1 MRVVKTPSRQFLH
14 WDPELLKRYDM
25 AGPRY
30 TSYPTA
36 LQFHE
41 EFSEADFRLACQR
54 SNNSSKPLSLY
65 FHIPFCDTICYYCA
79 CNKIVTANKS
89 RGRPYLDLVKEE
101 IRDRAQ
107 LFDDNRPVVQ
117 LHWGGGTPT
126 FISDAE
132 MTELMHT
139 TARYFNLLEG
149 DRGEYSIEIDPRSVT
164 PERIGLIR
172 GLGFNRISL
181 GVQDFNP
188 TVQQA
193 VNRVQPYEQ
202 VRTITDATRNYGFHS
217 ISMDLIYGL
226 PNQTLDTFKD
236 TVAKIVALSPDRI
249 SLFNYAHL
257 PARFKTQRQIREEE
271 LPSSETKLGILSYA
285 ANALQDAGYVYI
297 GMDHFAKGD
306 DDLTKAQQDG
316 SLRRNFQGYSTRRDA
331 DLIGFGVSSISE
343 IDNTYSQN
351 VKTIEQYE
359 TRLGTHESP
368 IERGYTLTSDDKI
381 RRAVIMSILCNDK
394 IDKQALGEKLNIDF
408 DSYFEHELA
417 ELKQFKEENIL
428 TVEDHQLVLTA
439 LGRLVARRVCLI
451 FDAYNR
457 DAAGASRS
465 FSRIL

>member
-1 MRVVKTPSRQFLH
+1 MQLVETPNKATIN
-14 WDPELLKRYDM
+14 WDPKLLGRSDM

-41 EFSEADFRLACQR
+41 EFGEADFQAACQR
-54 SNNSSKPLSLY
+54 SNANNKPLSLY

-89 RGRPYLDLVKEE
+89 RGRGYLDLITEE
-101 IRDRAQ
+101 IHNRAQ
-107 LFDDNRPVVQ
+107 LFDDNRPIVQ

-139 TARYFNLLEG
+139 TARHFNLLEG

-181 GVQDFNP
+181 GVQDFNLD
-188 TVQQA
+188 VQKA
-193 VNRVQPYEQ
+193 VNRVQPYDK
-202 VRTITDATRNYGFHS
+202 VRSITDAARSYGFHS

-226 PNQTLDTFKD
+226 PLQTLETFKD
-236 TVAKIVALSPDRI
+236 TIANIVTLSPDRI

-257 PARFKTQRQIREEE
+257 PARFKTQRQIREED
-271 LPSSETKLGILSYA
+271 LPSSDTKLKILSYA

-297 GMDHFAKGD
+297 GMDHFAKAD

-331 DLIGFGVSSISE
+331 DLIGFGVSAISE

-351 VKTIEQYE
+351 VKTVAEYE
-359 TRLGTHESP
+359 DQLRAHQSP
-368 IERGYTLTSDDKI
+368 IERGYTLTDDDQI
-381 RRAVIMSILCNDK
+381 RRAVIMSILCNNEINK
-394 IDKQALGEKLNIDF
+394 AQLGRKLNIDF
-408 DSYFEHELA
+408 DRYFSDELA
-417 ELKQFKEENIL
+417 ELQALEAENLLVSSKNVLEL
-428 TVEDHQLVLTA
+428 TGV
-439 LGRLVARRVCLI
+439 GRLLVRRICLV
-451 FDAYNR
+451 FDVYNR
-457 DAAGASRS
+457 DSSNKNRS